1 MKTIYNI
8 LSFSAIAFAATMLA
22 VSCYKEAPLSPD
34 IDEPQYVIND
44 SDDPAQHYI
53 YTFMKE
59 TGIYILSSYSDVDY
73 KWNVYDESNY
83 SIERMEPDMLD
94 ESVDYVKTVL
104 TEVYDRDFA
113 KKYLPFK
120 ILLAG
125 KIDDTI
131 SYSDDGTDMV
141 CGYGR
146 SYLAIGQL
154 RSDIL
159 PAKSQT
165 QILSD
170 LGKINGMLWGNFIY
184 TNNLITIPE
193 GFFSPS
199 QQYYG
204 TNIKSLIVD
213 GDQEAAIRSLGMWF
227 YGEEPDSYYAMAPDA
242 AGDVAG
248 FVQMILT
255 HTREEMMA
263 EMAGYDVLLVKYNAL
278 ISAVKAAC
286 GIDLQE
292 LGDANVAKF
301 GSLETEQ
308 GESGG
313 ETEGQE

>member
-1 MKTIYNI
+1 MKTTYNI
-8 LSFSAIAFAATMLA
+8 LSFSAIALSAAMLA
-22 VSCYKEAPLSPD
+22 ISCYKEAPLTPD
-34 IDEPQYVIND
+34 IDEPKYVIND
-44 SDDPAQHYI
+44 GEDPAQHYI

-83 SIERMEPDMLD
+83 AIERIQADFLD

-104 TEVYDRDFA
+104 TEVYDRDFE

-125 KIDDTI
+125 KIDDTM

-184 TNNLITIPE
+184 TNNLITIPD

-213 GDQEAAIRSLGMWF
+213 GDSEAAIRSLGMWF
-227 YGEEPDSYYAMAPDA
+227 YGEFDSYYAMAPDA

-263 EMAGYDVLLVKYNAL
+263 EMEGYDVLLVKYNSL
-278 ISAVKAAC
+278 ISAVKTAC

-292 LGDANVAKF
+292 LGNANVAKF
-301 GSLETEQ
+301 GSLEAGQ
-308 GESGG
+308 GEDSG